1 MSFRCCATGVD
12 DTIVYNDLQPNS
24 TPTLDSEKK
33 ETTRG
38 TMQNSDQDKD
48 SAYTYHRFSVE
59 SSSSISSF
67 TLLPRLRAVARNARK
82 TREPSL
88 DISPAKSRKESSSSF
103 SHTPEQSEESVQSK
117 EPVLQKE
124 SVRKKRRVYETE
136 KYTTNGGWCMPG
148 SDSFLVRTR
157 EYLQRRKQKFKKPC
171 AHPPVCQAV
180 GVECFTFE
188 SGDVVENVPSR
199 QDALIHKF
207 DPEDN
212 FIICNMVLTGPKLC
226 VSFYFKRP
234 PNDEIPPSW
243 LDLWD
248 RFENG
253 TDEFR
258 NSRLK
263 MYPLI
268 QQGPFALRSIAGKK
282 PVLIGQKIPLTYFKG
297 SNFYEINLMC
307 DKDNKLAKTAVKMS
321 YGIATKLVVDLAFI
335 IQAETVEDL
344 PEMVLG
350 CCRCEKLDLSSAPW
364 HL

>member
-1 MSFRCCATGVD
+1 
-12 DTIVYNDLQPNS
+12 
-24 TPTLDSEKK
+24 
-33 ETTRG
+33 
-38 TMQNSDQDKD
+38 MQNADALESNPG
-48 SAYTYHRFSVE
+48 YTYHRFSVE
-59 SSSSISSF
+59 STSSISSF
-67 TLLPRLRAVARNARK
+67 SLRAVARNARK
-82 TREPSL
+82 SREPSL
-88 DISPAKSRKESSSSF
+88 DVSSAKSIKDSSSF
-103 SHTPEQSEESVQSK
+103 SLTPEQSEELVQSKTPEQSEELVQSK
-117 EPVLQKE
+117 EPILQE
-124 SVRKKRRVYETE
+124 EPVRKKRRVYETE
-136 KYTTNGGWCMPG
+136 KYSTYGGWCMPG

-180 GVECFTFE
+180 GVECFKFE

-234 PNDEIPPSW
+234 PDDEIPSSW
-243 LDLWD
+243 LDLWN

-335 IQAETVEDL
+335 IQAETEEDL